1 MEYEEQNRKMLE
13 VYHRSKEQRYA
24 FDKVFR
30 GESQDEVLTPRL
42 FLPRSSNLPAN
53 NSYDLS

>member
-1 MEYEEQNRKMLE
+1 MEYEAENKKMLE

-30 GESQDEVLTPRL
+30 EESQDDVFDVNWYSL
-42 FLPRSSNLPAN
+42 
-53 NSYDLS
+53 DL